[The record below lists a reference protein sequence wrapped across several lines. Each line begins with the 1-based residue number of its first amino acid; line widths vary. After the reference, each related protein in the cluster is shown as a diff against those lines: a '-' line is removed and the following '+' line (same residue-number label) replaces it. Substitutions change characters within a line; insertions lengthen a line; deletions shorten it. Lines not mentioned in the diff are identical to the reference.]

1 MAIEVLLVTLR
12 SNKQIIPYTF
22 HSNFRQN
29 PIQSKCEAY
38 ADDVNMTL
46 SRSESS
52 LREAISVLEGFE
64 AVSGLKINKD
74 KTQVLKIGSNP
85 SNDRDLCPDLGLK
98 YVKKMKILGIYL
110 AAKPSDMEDN
120 FDDKISEIE
129 TLLRRWSFRNMT
141 VFGRISLVK
150 SLALSKLTHVVQVI
164 PNPRVEKIRQLQK
177 LVNNFIW
184 TGSHCKKVVVRG
196 EISEQPME
204 QGGLAVPNVEK
215 FWNSL
220 KVVWVNRLFQASD
233 DSKWR
238 CICLQQTGRA
248 IGISNLTSTKLL
260 QIGASSLADAC
271 NLRLTNVFW
280 KNVWSALPSVEKM
293 FYTRNP
299 YIQSELGIW
308 GSETIQ
314 SSGKPL
320 DRRVFTYNITEKF
333 NKVADFLNP
342 ESGLPWK
349 EGDHFISTL
358 SRRELS
364 DWNTLMES
372 VTDFLTSNNMTWYH
386 ISTQVTQP
394 QHLGWSRLMCNGTKS
409 RFFYQLLQKYDTP
422 RTRNSN
428 EKAWENMGLRNMT
441 EARWDSVY
449 RNFATLRTNYRVKF
463 QEFRIIWARQELQ
476 KYRVFYGRPGEE
488 NDPSC
493 SYCSGDIENELH
505 LYVNC
510 EVMECY
516 WKRAAQ
522 WFKETFDV
530 SPPLG
535 LKVPRLFG
543 MEKEKPNDLLN
554 IFYRAVRYCIYR
566 NRKYATGPSIE
577 ALEELLVDE
586 LDRKYGKEK
595 WKKYEEHPS
604 EFMAISWL
612 RMKKGWNHI
621 KPTWLPLI

>member
-1 MAIEVLLVTLR
+1 M
-12 SNKQIIPYTF
+12 
-22 HSNFRQN
+22 
-29 PIQSKCEAY
+29 
-38 ADDVNMTL
+38 
-46 SRSESS
+46 
-52 LREAISVLEGFE
+52 
-64 AVSGLKINKD
+64 
-74 KTQVLKIGSNP
+74 
-85 SNDRDLCPDLGLK
+85 
-98 YVKKMKILGIYL
+98 
-110 AAKPSDMEDN
+110 
-120 FDDKISEIE
+120 
-129 TLLRRWSFRNMT
+129 
-141 VFGRISLVK
+141 VK

-164 PNPRVEKIRQLQK
+164 PNPATGKIKQLQK
-177 LVNNFIW
+177 IINSFIW
-184 TGSHCKKVVVRG
+184 TGSHCKKTVVRG

-248 IGISNLTSTKLL
+248 IGTSNLTSTKLL

-271 NLRLTNVFW
+271 NRRLTNVFW
-280 KNVWSALPSVEKM
+280 KNVWSVLPSVERTYYSK
-293 FYTRNP
+293 NK
-299 YIQSELGIW
+299 YIQSEMNVW
-308 GSETIQ
+308 GSESIQ
-314 SSGKPL
+314 FRGKPL
-320 DRRVFTYNITEKF
+320 DKRDFTITTTQKF
-333 NKVADFLNP
+333 SKVADLLNP
-342 ESGLPWK
+342 ETGLPWK
-349 EGDHFISTL
+349 ETDHFITTL

-364 DWNTLMES
+364 DWHTVMEA
-372 VTDFLTSNNMTWYH
+372 TTTFLTENHMTWYH
-386 ISTQVTQP
+386 ISTQVIQP
-394 QHLGWSRLMCNGTKS
+394 QHLGWSRLMCNGSKS
-409 RFFYQLLQKYDTP
+409 RFFYNLMQFCDTP
-422 RTRNSN
+422 GTRNSN
-428 EKAWENMGLRNMT
+428 ERAWENMGLRNMT

-463 QEFRIIWARQELQ
+463 QEFRVIWARQELQ
-476 KYRVFYGRPGEE
+476 KYRLYYGRPGEE

-530 SPPLG
+530 SPPIG

-543 MEKEKPNDLLN
+543 LEKEKPNDLLN
-554 IFYRAVRYCIYR
+554 IFFRSVRYCIYR

-621 KPTWLPLI
+621 KPTWLPQI